1 MGSACK
7 RRCLHEGIQQEQVL
21 EEALQSVQASMW
33 SPEPSKHSNTKIN
46 VQDKHGIALSLDM
59 APRPVSRDILPE
71 ASPERGGGGRAGA
84 GEVVQAGGRD
94 MLKEAT
100 HLACGKRKCFN
111 SHLNVSKGIF

>member
-71 ASPERGGGGRAGA
+71 ASPERGGRGPGRGRGGGA
-84 GEVVQAGGRD
+84 GGGQGHAEGGHT
-94 MLKEAT
+94 LGLWEEKV
-100 HLACGKRKCFN
+100 L
-111 SHLNVSKGIF
+111 